1 MVKQFLITRPNYDK
15 ETAYIHSFS
24 KDIVVM
30 AKEDSDIHITDLEGK
45 KANTASFEKAVK
57 KSKPKLVFLNGHGDE
72 TVVLG
77 HNDKPVLTE
86 DNVGLIKGGMI
97 YALACESLAELG
109 QIAVKKGVKAYIGYK
124 EEFRWVGDPS
134 RTSTPDKDKNAAP
147 FKKVCLVLG
156 KNLLSGVSAGKSI
169 ELTKEEYKRLIRN
182 YGTSEDNYGD
192 APLIGL
198 ALSWDLMFLGMA
210 GDSNAAF

>member
-24 KDIVVM
+24 KDLVVM

-45 KANTASFEKAVK
+45 KANAPNFEKVVK

-97 YALACESLAELG
+97 YALACESLARLG

-124 EEFRWVGDPS
+124 EEFRWVGDLS
-134 RTSTPDKDKNAAP
+134 RTATPDKDKNAAP
-147 FKKVCLVLG
+147 FKKVCSVLG
-156 KNLLSGVSAGKSI
+156 KSLLSGISAGKSV
-169 ELTKEEYKRLIRN
+169 ELTRLEYIRLIRN

-198 ALSWDLMFLGMA
+198 TLSLDLLALGMA
-210 GDSNAAF
+210 GDKTASF

>member
-24 KDIVVM
+24 KGIVII
-30 AKEDSDIHITDLEGK
+30 AKEDKDIHMTELEGP
-45 KANTASFEKAVK
+45 KATKVNLENALK
-57 KSKPKLVFLNGHGDE
+57 KSQSKLVFLNGHGDE

-77 HNDKPVLTE
+77 HKDEPILTE
-86 DNVGLIKGGMI
+86 SNVNLLNGKIV
-97 YALACESLAELG
+97 YALACESLAVLG
-109 QIAVKKGVKAYIGYK
+109 KIAIEKGVKAYIGYA
-124 EEFRWVGDPS
+124 EEFKWVVDLS
-134 RTSTPDKDKNAAP
+134 RTSTPDKDQNAAP
-147 FKKVCLVLG
+147 FRKVCFVLG

-169 ELTKEEYKRLIRN
+169 ELAKEEYKRLIKN
-182 YGTSEDNYGD
+182 YGTSADNYGD

-198 ALSWDLMFLGMA
+198 FLSWNLTFLGLV

>member
-1 MVKQFLITRPNYDK
+1 
-15 ETAYIHSFS
+15 
-24 KDIVVM
+24 M
-30 AKEDSDIHITDLEGK
+30 AKEESDIHITDLEGK
-45 KANTASFEKAVK
+45 KANTASFENAVK

-97 YALACESLAELG
+97 YALACESLAVLG

-147 FKKVCLVLG
+147 FRKVCSILG
-156 KNLLSGVSAGKSI
+156 KSLLSGIPAGKSV
-169 ELTKEEYKRLIRN
+169 ELTRLEYIRLIRN

-198 ALSWDLMFLGMA
+198 TLSLDLLALGMA
-210 GDSNAAF
+210 GDKTASF